1 MCMQLNTVTFN
12 HLINFRMARFL
23 HSLKNW
29 SSSCLFKHKFHFTE
43 NSFLKS
49 FVFSTWQNIYDVD
62 SILENDL
69 DALMSRILYVQIR
82 EPSSMYILNAE

>member
-1 MCMQLNTVTFN
+1 
-12 HLINFRMARFL
+12 MARFYIP
-23 HSLKNW
+23 SRTRVVPA
-29 SSSCLFKHKFHFTE
+29 CLNINFYFTE

-49 FVFSTWQNIYDVD
+49 FVFSTWQNIYNVD
-62 SILENDL
+62 NILENDL

>member
-1 MCMQLNTVTFN
+1 M
-12 HLINFRMARFL
+12 
-23 HSLKNW
+23 
-29 SSSCLFKHKFHFTE
+29 
-43 NSFLKS
+43 KS

-62 SILENDL
+62 NILENDL

>member
-1 MCMQLNTVTFN
+1 MQEFSYLLRFILNYKEF
-12 HLINFRMARFL
+12 HLSSRVA
-23 HSLKNW
+23 
-29 SSSCLFKHKFHFTE
+29 SSCLFKHKFYFTE

-62 SILENDL
+62 NILENDL
-69 DALMSRILYVQIR
+69 NALMYRILYVQIR

>member
-23 HSLKNW
+23 HSLKNS
-29 SSSCLFKHKFHFTE
+29 SSSCLFKHKFYFTE

-62 SILENDL
+62 NILENDL